1 MNGGIG
7 LQADLAIDTG
17 AVGNRFATS
26 ERIPQNLGIGQASFD
41 QAHTRQVDERRV
53 ALINASGH
61 QNDLVAT
68 PNELPR
74 QVSSDETGTAGDG
87 KLHQAILRRTRRRM
101 VI

>member
-7 LQADLAIDTG
+7 LRADLAIDTG
-17 AVGNRFATS
+17 TVRNRFATR
-26 ERIPQNLGIGQASFD
+26 ERIPQSLGIGQANFD
-41 QAHTRQVDERRV
+41 QAHTRQLDDCRV

-74 QVSSDETGTAGDG
+74 QVSSDETGTAR
-87 KLHQAILRRTRRRM
+87 H
-101 VI
+101 